1 MVRRHAQ
8 YVKGFNVESTSIID
22 SILVESR
29 LLVEIKRG
37 KGCSR
42 VWREHASASKRRYE
56 QTESNEWSGKS
67 TNDRRE
73 ESVDL
78 NRSPPPPAV
87 TQKGQP
93 TALTRASSVF
103 VYFRYSTIRWTWSR
117 FTISTIKQS
126 PMTPS
131 GWTTQ
136 LSRFWNLPEWRGGN
150 SSTSERLSKRPIERR
165 YCSATCL

>member
-42 VWREHASASKRRYE
+42 VWREHASPSKRIYGTNGIERVK
-56 QTESNEWSGKS
+56 QQS

-78 NRSPPPPAV
+78 NRPPPPPAV

-103 VYFRYSTIRWTWSR
+103 VYFRYSTIR
-117 FTISTIKQS
+117 
-126 PMTPS
+126 
-131 GWTTQ
+131 
-136 LSRFWNLPEWRGGN
+136 
-150 SSTSERLSKRPIERR
+150 
-165 YCSATCL
+165 